1 MDVNSLSHTKWNC
14 KYHLVFAPKCCLF
27 LKIAYLWS
35 TCLSADC
42 SVYCHKTTERK
53 SLRAPSLESRVLWDP
68 VIKTMVIISEYTLS
82 YKADSGVF
90 CYEQWWHPCL
100 PRLWRYFEVSRYQTT
115 YPEEGRR
122 RERVSYDPQAPLYGI
137 VISSVSFRWG
147 LRVNETEGVGSGIQG
162 SRPAPLDKVSRSG
175 RNKMHL
181 RDARTRKCINWHF
194 YLHTAKIRAHH
205 RTDPVRRTG
214 FF

>member
-1 MDVNSLSHTKWNC
+1 MSRQSENRNI
-14 KYHLVFAPKCCLF
+14 LVFHSTYKSIVLYCCWF

-53 SLRAPSLESRVLWDP
+53 SLRAPSLESRVIWDP
-68 VIKTMVIISEYTLS
+68 VIKTMVIISEYTLT
-82 YKADSGVF
+82 YQADSGVF

-122 RERVSYDPQAPLYGI
+122 RERVSYDPQAPLYGMPPT
-137 VISSVSFRWG
+137 SQRASW
-147 LRVNETEGVGSGIQG
+147 LPCTPQALYTNTE
-162 SRPAPLDKVSRSG
+162 
-175 RNKMHL
+175 
-181 RDARTRKCINWHF
+181 
-194 YLHTAKIRAHH
+194 
-205 RTDPVRRTG
+205 
-214 FF
+214 